1 MDRHPPR
8 AQWKRLGE
16 QGLFLKSPTRWFDKD
31 DKSSCRLLISS
42 HGNLVLQLSMLAA
55 GGKS

>member
-16 QGLFLKSPTRWFDKD
+16 KESNSMGAGTTRTMPAKNLSTPTRWFDKNN
-31 DKSSCRLLISS
+31 K
-42 HGNLVLQLSMLAA
+42 
-55 GGKS
+55 